1 MQEAR
6 IIPTF
11 DCGHHRLSVD
21 INPTIDQ
28 DLSYCVHQDQP
39 KATFFQQSVLPGD
52 SPQGETVRSLS
63 RPLLKASAISLIL
76 FANSAARDDVI
87 PHWVHL

>member
-39 KATFFQQSVLPGD
+39 KATFLPAIRSSQAIPLKVKPSEVFHD
-52 SPQGETVRSLS
+52 PFSKRRRSL
-63 RPLLKASAISLIL
+63 
-76 FANSAARDDVI
+76 
-87 PHWVHL
+87 